1 MNAVADEFGFYETQP
16 EMTDTCETH
25 GEFTAKNIF
34 RGKWTGCP
42 VCSAERQK
50 AREAAEAEEAKA
62 VAKAQA
68 VARWEAKLGAAGIP
82 LRFQSRTLAT
92 YAAESDG
99 QHAALQFAQD
109 YANNFGDAART
120 GRSAVF
126 IGKPGTGKTH
136 LAVGIALSIMEDG
149 FTALFTTAMR
159 ALRRVKETWSRDSEE
174 SERDAIAALV
184 FPDLLV
190 LDEVGIQFG
199 SDTEKLI
206 LFDVL
211 NERYE
216 QRKPTLLLSN
226 LTLSEVRD
234 YLGER
239 IFDRLREDDG
249 KVLVFDW
256 GSHRGTDRKTAAA
269 GPDV

>member
-1 MNAVADEFGFYETQP
+1 MNAVTNEFGIFENPP
-16 EMTDTCETH
+16 ERVDACEVH
-25 GEFTAKNIF
+25 GDFTAKNLF
-34 RGKWTGCP
+34 GAMWTKCP
-42 VCSAERQK
+42 ACAEDRRK
-50 AREAAEAEEAKA
+50 AEAAKAEADAKA
-62 VAKAQA
+62 AA
-68 VARWEAKLGAAGIP
+68 VARWEAQLGMAGIP
-82 LRFQSRTLAT
+82 PRFTTRTLST
-92 YAAESDG
+92 YRADSEG
-99 QHAALQFAQD
+99 QQSALSFAQS
-109 YANNFGDAART
+109 YAGSFADAAKT

-136 LAVGIALSIMEDG
+136 LAVGIALAIMGDG
-149 FTALFTTAMR
+149 YSALFTTAMR

-174 SERDAIAALV
+174 TEREAIAALV
-184 FPDLLV
+184 YPDLLV
-190 LDEVGIQFG
+190 LDEVGVQFG

-226 LTLSEVRD
+226 LALGEVRD

-239 IFDRLREDDG
+239 IFDRLREDAG

-256 GSHRGTDRKTAAA
+256 GSHRGIDRKIAAA
-269 GPDV
+269 GGDA